1 MIFYTSLA
9 QIRSKRKKHHPF
21 GKCFYLSGNVYLRLN
36 DVKTNEGLKLPTTR
50 RAMDKSTPS
59 LCSAAAF
66 SVYNSLEQAQIRVN
80 EKSTVLADSAFIRVG
95 DEGFEPPTPCL

>member
-1 MIFYTSLA
+1 MFKPET
-9 QIRSKRKKHHPF
+9 KKPF
-21 GKCFYLSGNVYLRLN
+21 KKYRERLFCITVG
-36 DVKTNEGLKLPTTR
+36 DEGLKNPVTR
-50 RAMDKSTPS
+50 RAVDKSTAS

-80 EKSTVLADSAFIRVG
+80 EKSTILLDSAFIRVG